1 MYKIVVDSLLGAVWP
16 NQPSSRTLPRRG
28 NFVEMHI
35 AVDMHLPREI
45 VSPGQKVAGCP
56 QSFRDRKLSKTVLK
70 NLPSGLR
77 PHPGNLVEI

>member
-1 MYKIVVDSLLGAVWP
+1 M
-16 NQPSSRTLPRRG
+16 
-28 NFVEMHI
+28 EMHI
-35 AVDMHLPREI
+35 AVGMHTPREI

-56 QSFRDRKLSKTVLK
+56 RSFRDRKLSKTVLK